1 MKKILSLI
9 LALLMLSAL
18 FIISSCSDDSG
29 GSATETTTGNKN
41 DDSVTEETEE
51 TVIQSSLP
59 ADLDFGGMEITMWYF
74 TVNSDSSERF
84 LDLKGE
90 LTGDII
96 DEVLYNRNLAVEEQ
110 LNIKINYYD
119 QGVASS
125 DVGTQLRKVILS
137 DTTDY
142 DLYSVI
148 QWNSASLAIENLF
161 LNIYGNK
168 YLDLDKPWWATDYI
182 NELAV
187 GNEQL
192 YLLCGDISLD
202 MIRCISSI
210 YFNKQIFENVF
221 SDPNDMYNLV
231 IDNKWTM
238 DKIMEFGTAA
248 YADLDGDGTVNIG
261 DRLGYYINQYN
272 NIDPLVYG
280 AGVKVTTRD
289 SDNIPELTMNNDH
302 TMAFSEKLEKLCY
315 GTTGAICTSRENFLN
330 VQEFINGNAL
340 FLYGFLYTSEN
351 LREMENDYGIIP
363 FPMFDE
369 SQGSYKAVVHDI
381 ATLMCLPQNCQ
392 IVDEVCAMLEAMAYY
407 SYYNVTPAYYETALK
422 TKYTRDAISSQTID
436 IIHDNNMTDIAYV
449 YGGSF
454 NSLGYL
460 FREMVSGNNF
470 NFVSKYQGK
479 EAAAITNMT
488 KLIDQYMALDS

>member
-1 MKKILSLI
+1 MKKALSLVLI
-9 LALLMLSAL
+9 LVMFASI
-18 FIISSCSDDSG
+18 FIVSSCSDDNE
-29 GSATETTTGNKN
+29 GSNAETTTTAKQE
-41 DDSVTEETEE
+41 DVTTISEDTR
-51 TVIQSSLP
+51 IPSSLP
-59 ADLDFGGMEITMWYF
+59 SDLDFGGLEITVWYF
-74 TVNSDSSERF
+74 TENSDASERF

-96 DEVLYNRNLAVEEQ
+96 DEVLYNRNLAIEEQ

-125 DVGTQLRKVILS
+125 NVGTEIRKVIMS

-142 DLYSVI
+142 DVYNVI
-148 QWNSASLAIENLF
+148 QWNSAILAVENLF
-161 LNIYGNK
+161 LNIYGNQ
-168 YLDLDKPWWATDYI
+168 YLDLAQPWWAGDYI
-182 NELAV
+182 DELAV

-192 YLLCGDISLD
+192 YFVCGDISLD

-210 YFNKQIFENVF
+210 YFNKQVFENVF

-231 IDNKWTM
+231 LDNKWTM
-238 DKIMEFGTAA
+238 DKLYE
-248 YADLDGDGTVNIG
+248 YATGVYSDLNGDGEVNEG

-280 AGVKVTTRD
+280 AGVRVTSRD
-289 SDNIPELTMNNDH
+289 EDNIPTLTMNNER
-302 TMAFSEKLEKLCY
+302 TIAFAEKLERLCY
-315 GTTGAICTSRENFLN
+315 GTAGSICTNRNNFENI
-330 VQEFINGNAL
+330 QEFINGNSL

-363 FPMFDE
+363 FPMFDDT
-369 SQGSYKAVVHDI
+369 QDSYYAVVHDI

-392 IVDEVCAMLEAMAYY
+392 YVDEVCAMLEAMAYY

-422 TKYTRDAISSQTID
+422 TKYARDEISSQIID

-454 NSLGYL
+454 NNLGYL
-460 FREMVSGNNF
+460 FRDMTSGKNF
-470 NFVSKYQGK
+470 NFTSLYSSR
-479 EAAAITNMT
+479 ETAAITNMN
-488 KLIDQYMALDS
+488 KLIDQYMSLD